1 MVKPSTESSRASAAS
16 IAHELNQP
24 IGISANLLR
33 GLRSRLARRGAGL
46 EADEAAALDRAI
58 DQMMLAARLV
68 GRIHALIGGDD
79 RSPVQP
85 T

>member
-1 MVKPSTESSRASAAS
+1 MTNSTTDSTRASAAS

-58 DQMMLAARLV
+58 EQMMLAARLV
-68 GRIHALIGGDD
+68 GRIQNLAGSAD
-79 RSPVQP
+79 RSQAQP